1 MNNRYFILKMQFYVF
16 NFIKNYEAQMT
27 DMINRV
33 RIEDLGFPSLQF
45 VL

>member
-1 MNNRYFILKMQFYVF
+1 MQSYVF
-16 NFIKNYEAQMT
+16 TFIKNYEAQMT

-33 RIEDLGFPSLQF
+33 RILIEDLDFPSLQF